1 MKITY
6 LKLKNFV
13 NIKAGM
19 KKTEVEI
26 DFTKSKNKI
35 VLLCGPNGS
44 GKTSLL
50 SEMHPFANSGNM
62 DVRGDTNLIID
73 GKDGY
78 KEIHIQDKEDLYII
92 KHYYMFSKKNKSVK
106 SFITKNGVELNE
118 NGNVRSFKE
127 VVSEQL
133 GIDQELLKLMR
144 LGSNVTSLIN
154 MKSTNRKNFATKLF
168 SDIEVY
174 NGFYKKV
181 SEEYRNLRAVLK
193 STADKISKF
202 NVQDES
208 EFEKQIELT
217 SSEIELYNSEKD
229 KLQKEIITF
238 ENKLLD
244 INIDDEELVSK
255 SYYQL
260 DSDLN
265 SANGLLEL
273 VRDINL
279 SKDEYNLQYEKDKQ
293 TLELKLLECKSNID
307 KAISERDIY
316 YNQKQ
321 ELEEQLKR
329 AASSERIKNLKD
341 MINKYKKDIS
351 ILEVELE
358 KRTKYDKTT
367 LLILKDH
374 CQKTIDYIKD
384 LNIYSDYDIKRIME
398 SIIDNTNIMKNIET
412 INLKYKTEY
421 DKLNAEIINIE
432 SMNINCNINI
442 DENACIKDC
451 PYREFYLQT
460 VGKKNNLN
468 KLIEERNN
476 INKEITKC
484 EELFNLYNS
493 LLFIKNHILSYEEE
507 NRIPIEYDYTVC
519 FSNYITGKPVIN
531 MNIVNLAIDD
541 SEKFDQLNIYKKD
554 LESFEQEYSFIKAS
568 GLDVIEIEN
577 KILDINDIINNKTEI
592 INVNTENKIELE
604 NSINELKTESER
616 IVKALEVKDSMNDM
630 LERHEELR
638 LRLIE
643 IENLKLQKNDYINKI
658 NHGKIELKKII
669 DFINNLVT
677 KKNQLAFNMETYT
690 NLVTEYNALKLLFE
704 DADEIKEALNS
715 SKGIPLIFLQVY
727 LKNCPIMMNSLL
739 DTIYNGE
746 LQIEGF
752 IIDENEFRIPF
763 IKSGIR
769 VPDIVMASQGESS
782 FISIVLSLSLII
794 QSMTKYDII
803 GLDELDGPLDT
814 KNREEF
820 IRILYTFIEQVNCEQ
835 VFLISHNNMF
845 DNEPIDLILTGDMNV
860 DNYKFANLIFRP

>member
-26 DFTKSKNKI
+26 DFSKSKNKLI
-35 VLLCGPNGS
+35 LLCGPNGS

-78 KEIHIQDKEDLYII
+78 KEIHIEDKDDKYII

-106 SFITKNGVELNE
+106 SFISKNGVELNE
-118 NGNVRSFKE
+118 NGNVKSFKE
-127 VVSEQL
+127 TVNEHL
-133 GIDQELLKLMR
+133 GIDHELLKLMR

-154 MKSTNRKNFATKLF
+154 MKSTNRKNFASKLF

-208 EFEKQIELT
+208 EFQKQIDIT
-217 SSEIELYNSEKD
+217 MNEITNYNIKKD
-229 KLQKEIITF
+229 KLQKDIITL
-238 ENKLLD
+238 ENKIMD
-244 INIDDEELVSK
+244 IKIDDEELVNQN
-255 SYYQL
+255 YL
-260 DSDLN
+260 RIDDELI
-265 SANGLLEL
+265 SAQSLLEL
-273 VRDINL
+273 VRDINM
-279 SKDEYNLQYEKDKQ
+279 SKDEYELQFERNKQ
-293 TLELKLLECKSNID
+293 NLELKLIEIKSNID

-321 ELEEQLKR
+321 DLEESLKR
-329 AASSERIKNLKD
+329 AASAERIQNLKET
-341 MINKYKKDIS
+341 IEKYKKEIDN
-351 ILEVELE
+351 LEKELN
-358 KRTKYDKTT
+358 KRTKYDKTN

-374 CQKTIDYIKD
+374 CQKTIDYIKE
-384 LNIYSDYDIKRIME
+384 LNMYSDHDIKRLMT
-398 SIIDNTNIMKNIET
+398 SIIDNENIIKDIET
-412 INLKYKTEY
+412 LNIKNKNEY
-421 DKLNAEIINIE
+421 DRLNAEIINIE
-432 SMNINCNINI
+432 NMNIDTNIII
-442 DENACIKDC
+442 DDNKCTKDC

-460 VGKKNNLN
+460 IGKKKNLNNL
-468 KLIEERNN
+468 IEKRNE
-476 INKEITKC
+476 INKEIMKC
-484 EELFNLYNS
+484 EELFNLYNK
-493 LLFIKNHILSYEEE
+493 LIFIKNHVLSYNETF
-507 NRIPIEYDYTVC
+507 RIPIVYDYTDC
-519 FSNYITGKPVIN
+519 FTKYILGKPPIN
-531 MNIVNLAIDD
+531 INLLNIAIDD
-541 SEKFDQLNIYKKD
+541 SEKFDLLDKYKKD
-554 LESFEQEYSFIKAS
+554 LESFENEYKIIKDS

-577 KILDINDIINNKTEI
+577 KILDINEI
-592 INVNTENKIELE
+592 INTKNKTIEENSNSKIDLE
-604 NSINELKTESER
+604 NDIAILTEEANN
-616 IVKALEVKDSMNDM
+616 IIKALTIKDSMSD
-630 LERHEELR
+630 LYRQHEELR
-638 LRLIE
+638 QRMLE
-643 IENLKLQKNDYINKI
+643 IDKLKMEKSNYTNEVIKY
-658 NHGKIELKKII
+658 KSELKSII
-669 DFINNLVT
+669 EFINSLTV
-677 KKNQLAFNMETYT
+677 KMNQLSFNMETYN
-690 NLVTEYNALKLLFE
+690 NLITEYNALKLLFE
-704 DADEIKEALNS
+704 DADDIKEALNA

-739 DTIYNGE
+739 DTIYDGE

-763 IKSGIR
+763 IKSGIK

-803 GLDELDGPLDT
+803 CLDELDGPLDT

-820 IRILYTFIEQVNCEQ
+820 IKILYTFIEQVNSDQ
-835 VFLISHNNMF
+835 VFLISHNNLF
-845 DNEPIDLILTGDMNV
+845 DNEPIDLILTGNMDV
-860 DNYKFANLIFRP
+860 DNYKFANVIFKP

>member
-26 DFTKSKNKI
+26 DFSKSKNKLI
-35 VLLCGPNGS
+35 LLCGPNGS

-78 KEIHIQDKEDLYII
+78 KEIHIEDKDDKYII

-106 SFITKNGVELNE
+106 SFISKNGVELNE
-118 NGNVRSFKE
+118 NGNVKSFKE
-127 VVSEQL
+127 TVNEYL
-133 GIDQELLKLMR
+133 GIDHELLKLMR

-154 MKSTNRKNFATKLF
+154 MKSTNRKNFASKLF

-208 EFEKQIELT
+208 EFQKQIDIT
-217 SSEIELYNSEKD
+217 MNEITNYNIKKD
-229 KLQKEIITF
+229 KLQKDIITL
-238 ENKLLD
+238 ENKILD
-244 INIDDEELVSK
+244 IKIDDEELVNQN
-255 SYYQL
+255 YL
-260 DSDLN
+260 RIDDELI
-265 SANGLLEL
+265 SAQSLLEL
-273 VRDINL
+273 VRDINM
-279 SKDEYNLQYEKDKQ
+279 SKDEYELQFERNKQ
-293 TLELKLLECKSNID
+293 NLELKLIEIKSNID

-321 ELEEQLKR
+321 DLEESLKR
-329 AASSERIKNLKD
+329 AASAERIQNLKET
-341 MINKYKKDIS
+341 IEKYKKEINS
-351 ILEVELE
+351 LEKELN
-358 KRTKYDKTT
+358 KRTKYDKTN

-374 CQKTIDYIKD
+374 CQKTIDYIKELD
-384 LNIYSDYDIKRIME
+384 MYSDHDIKRLMT
-398 SIIDNTNIMKNIET
+398 SIIDNENIIKDIET
-412 INLKYKTEY
+412 LNIKNKNEY
-421 DKLNAEIINIE
+421 DRLNAEIINIE
-432 SMNINCNINI
+432 NMNIDTNIII
-442 DENACIKDC
+442 DDNKCTKDC

-460 VGKKNNLN
+460 IGKKKNLNNL
-468 KLIEERNN
+468 IEKRNE
-476 INKEITKC
+476 INKEIMKC
-484 EELFNLYNS
+484 EELFNLYNK
-493 LLFIKNHILSYEEE
+493 LIFIKNHILSYDETF
-507 NRIPIEYDYTVC
+507 RIPIVYDYTDC
-519 FSNYITGKPVIN
+519 FTKYILGKPPIN
-531 MNIVNLAIDD
+531 INLLNIAIDD
-541 SEKFDQLNIYKKD
+541 SEKFDLLDKYKKD
-554 LESFEQEYSFIKAS
+554 LESFENEYKIIKDS

-577 KILDINDIINNKTEI
+577 KILDINEI
-592 INVNTENKIELE
+592 INAKNKTIEENSNSKIDLE
-604 NSINELKTESER
+604 NDIAILTEEANN
-616 IVKALEVKDSMNDM
+616 IIKALTIKDSLSD
-630 LERHEELR
+630 LYRQHEELR
-638 LRLIE
+638 QRMLE
-643 IENLKLQKNDYINKI
+643 IDKLKMEKSTYTNDVIKYKS
-658 NHGKIELKKII
+658 ELKSIVE
-669 DFINNLVT
+669 FINSLTV
-677 KKNQLAFNMETYT
+677 KMNQLSFNMETYN
-690 NLVTEYNALKLLFE
+690 NLITEYNALKLLFE
-704 DADEIKEALNS
+704 DADDIKEALNA

-739 DTIYNGE
+739 DTIYDGE

-763 IKSGIR
+763 IKSGIK

-803 GLDELDGPLDT
+803 CLDELDGPLDT

-820 IRILYTFIEQVNCEQ
+820 IKILYTFIEQVNSDQ
-835 VFLISHNNMF
+835 VFLISHNNLF
-845 DNEPIDLILTGDMNV
+845 DNEPIDLILTGNMDV
-860 DNYKFANLIFRP
+860 DNYKFANVIFKP